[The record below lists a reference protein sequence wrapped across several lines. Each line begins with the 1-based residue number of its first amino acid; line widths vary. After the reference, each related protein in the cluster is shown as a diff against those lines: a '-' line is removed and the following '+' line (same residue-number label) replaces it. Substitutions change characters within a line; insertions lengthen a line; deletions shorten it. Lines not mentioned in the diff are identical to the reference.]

1 MLFNTIFP
9 NTTEYVLSLVN
20 EFKIIKHSDNF
31 IEFTYNSNLTNKA
44 QITKNSDNTFDM
56 ILFHKQNAVFMC
68 NNVSVDNII
77 DFLYNKT
84 DCLWGN
90 D

>member
-20 EFKIIKHSDNF
+20 GFKIIKHSDNF

-56 ILFHKQNAVFMC
+56 ILFQRNNAVFMV
-68 NNVSVDNII
+68 NNSSIDNII
-77 DFLYNKT
+77 NLLYNHS
-84 DCLWGN
+84 DCLWG
-90 D
+90 DD

>member
-44 QITKNSDNTFDM
+44 QITKKSDNTFDM
-56 ILFHKQNAVFMC
+56 ILFQRNNAVFMV
-68 NNVSVDNII
+68 NNSSIDNII
-77 DFLYNKT
+77 NLLYNHS
-84 DCLWGN
+84 DCLWG
-90 D
+90 DD

>member
-20 EFKIIKHSDNF
+20 GFKIIKHSDNF

-44 QITKNSDNTFDM
+44 QITKKSDNTFDM
-56 ILFHKQNAVFMC
+56 ILFQRNNAVFMV
-68 NNVSVDNII
+68 NNSSIDNII
-77 DFLYNKT
+77 NLLYNHS
-84 DCLWGN
+84 DCLWG
-90 D
+90 DD